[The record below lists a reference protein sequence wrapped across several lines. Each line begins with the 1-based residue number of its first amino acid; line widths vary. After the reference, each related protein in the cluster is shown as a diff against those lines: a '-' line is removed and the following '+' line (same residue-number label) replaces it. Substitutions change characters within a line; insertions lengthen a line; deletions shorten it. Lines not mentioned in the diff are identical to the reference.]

1 MALHKLND
9 EQAED
14 RLNWLLGLAGIE
26 LANLVLDQKAE
37 QLLDSIPA
45 VAIEQ
50 LHKISRVAATVAKH
64 YEEKNA

>member
-1 MALHKLND
+1 MALQTLND

-26 LANLVLDQKAE
+26 LTNLVLDQKAE

-45 VAIEQ
+45 VAIEH